1 MLFPRLHRPKAAQA
15 TKLPMIA
22 TIRNPY
28 LLANA
33 LTNGPTTR
41 IIELRTFINNDNEI
55 LFLLQQQNLL
65 INFAYIDTVQVCCFK
80 LNICSSFDVTNFG

>member
-1 MLFPRLHRPKAAQA
+1 MLFPRLHRPKPAQA

-33 LTNGPTTR
+33 LTNGPKTR
-41 IIELRTFINNDNEI
+41 IQEFRTSINYNDKI
-55 LFLLQQQNLL
+55 LLHILLQNS
-65 INFAYIDTVQVCCFK
+65 K
-80 LNICSSFDVTNFG
+80 E